1 MNISVTFYETIYYY
15 LYKLIKLNNIFWS
28 LEYVIVRNQY
38 VMIELLKGI
47 LLWNVLLGSISYL
60 FFFLTFSWLSILFFM
75 HDRGRKQRRELLVAK
90 YCRSDCLTRS
100 VRKNLPADRQA
111 AEKFQIA
118 RSLWYARRRAIRLLF
133 LFPHCQLYELF
144 FAPSLERMLQKFR
157 FCGLMT
163 N

>member
-60 FFFLTFSWLSILFFM
+60 FFL
-75 HDRGRKQRRELLVAK
+75 
-90 YCRSDCLTRS
+90 
-100 VRKNLPADRQA
+100 
-111 AEKFQIA
+111 
-118 RSLWYARRRAIRLLF
+118 
-133 LFPHCQLYELF
+133 
-144 FAPSLERMLQKFR
+144 
-157 FCGLMT
+157 
-163 N
+163 

>member
-1 MNISVTFYETIYYY
+1 MAKKILQNLLLGI
-15 LYKLIKLNNIFWS
+15 IKLFTNF
-28 LEYVIVRNQY
+28 
-38 VMIELLKGI
+38 MKDI
-47 LLWNVLLGSISYL
+47 LLSTSLNCSISYL
-60 FFFLTFSWLSILFFM
+60 FFFITFSWLSILFFM

-100 VRKNLPADRQA
+100 VRKNLPAGRQA

-144 FAPSLERMLQKFR
+144 FAPSLERGCCKSFGFAGWWLIKSAVNCR
-157 FCGLMT
+157 VT
-163 N
+163 Y